1 MSEPA
6 AEPAGVLLVDK
17 PQGITSHDVVDS
29 VRRLYRTRR
38 VGHAGTLDPMAT
50 GLLIVL
56 VGKATKASDQLMAQ
70 DKEYLGEATLGVV
83 TDTQD
88 AEGETRETN
97 PVPEITEAQVRAA
110 LASMVGDQFQVPPMH
125 SAKKIGGQKLYDL
138 ARKGVEVVREP
149 RAIRIAEFELLSWAS
164 PKIHFRVRCTKGT
177 YVRTLAE
184 DLGRLLGCGAHLSAL
199 RRTASGA
206 LCVEQAVTLDALEAL
221 DAAARLALLLPPD
234 VLLHDWLEVRL
245 PEDEAG
251 RFLTGLRRRVA
262 LADRAAVRVYG
273 PQPRAFLGS
282 AHFHAGELIADRLL
296 SPPEVQA
303 LVAGQSAP

>member
-70 DKEYLGEATLGVV
+70 DKEYLGEATLGIV

-88 AEGETRETN
+88 AEGETLETN

-110 LASMVGDQFQVPPMH
+110 LASMLGDQFQVPPMH

-138 ARKGVEVVREP
+138 ARKGIEVVREP
-149 RAIRIAEFELLSWAS
+149 RAISLAEFELLSWQS
-164 PKIHFRVRCTKGT
+164 PKINFRVRCTKGT
-177 YVRTLAE
+177 YVRTLAY
-184 DLGRLLGCGAHLSAL
+184 DLGRKLGPGAHLLKVLRGAVAAIGLAL
-199 RRTASGA
+199 RQQFFRYLPVPVGAASIA
-206 LCVEQAVTLDALEAL
+206 QVHFAVLPDGREVAVKVLRPNMLPAIEK
-221 DAAARLALLLPPD
+221 DLAGMRN
-234 VLLHDWLEVRL
+234 VIEVA
-245 PEDEAG
+245 PEVFDG
-251 RFLTGLRRRVA
+251 
-262 LADRAAVRVYG
+262 
-273 PQPRAFLGS
+273 
-282 AHFHAGELIADRLL
+282 GELA
-296 SPPEVQA
+296 
-303 LVAGQSAP
+303 